1 MEFEA
6 QTLDYILP
14 AEKIASIPLPVR
26 HDAKLL
32 VYKQNQISHD
42 HFIGLANH
50 IKSGSLLVFN
60 NTKVFHARLHF
71 YTEKGTHIEIFCLEP
86 ANGNDPS
93 IALSNTN
100 KSEWLCMV
108 GGAKKWKSG
117 KVTTKFTHNNIEIN
131 VHARLLE
138 RKSDLFQIA
147 FEWEYPTITFA
158 DILQLAGELPL
169 PPYMNR
175 KANAEDEMR
184 YQTVYAKQSGS
195 VAAPTAGLHF
205 TEDVMQLINQKNI
218 TSTFV
223 TLHVGAGTFK
233 PIKTAYY
240 KDHEMHEE
248 LIDVTIL
255 SIENIL
261 LHLDKIIAVGTTS
274 LRTIESL
281 YWMGVK
287 THINSSITLKDL
299 SISQWEAY
307 ELKQDVTAY
316 DAISALIKWMN
327 DNNYTRLVTKTEI
340 MITPEYQLKIAEGL
354 ITNFHQ
360 PKSTLLLLIAAVT
373 GKDWEKI
380 YKEALENN
388 YRFLS
393 YGDSSLL
400 MKSDV
405 KK

>member
-14 AEKIASIPLPVR
+14 AEKIASFPLPVR

-32 VYKQNQISHD
+32 VYKENRITHD
-42 HFIGLANH
+42 QFIGISNH
-50 IKSGSLLVFN
+50 IATGGLLVFN

-71 YTEKGTHIEIFCLEP
+71 FTDKGKPIEIFCLEP

-93 IALSNTN
+93 IALSRTN

-108 GGAKKWKSG
+108 GGAKKWKAG
-117 KVTTKFTHNNIEIN
+117 KITSKFTYNNIETS
-131 VHARLLE
+131 VYATMLE
-138 RKSDLFQIA
+138 RKSDLFLIA
-147 FEWEYPTITFA
+147 FEWEHSTVTFA
-158 DILQLAGELPL
+158 DILQFAGELPL

-205 TEDVMQLINQKNI
+205 TEEVMQLIQQKNI
-218 TSTFV
+218 DTTFV

-233 PIKTAYY
+233 PIKTAHY

-261 LHLDKIIAVGTTS
+261 LHLGKIIAVGTTS

-287 THINSSITLKDL
+287 TFINANITLKDL

-307 ELKQDVTAY
+307 ELRQDVTTVE
-316 DAISALIKWMN
+316 AISALFTWMKN
-327 DNNYTRLVTKTEI
+327 NNYERLITKTQI

-400 MKSDV
+400 MKSSSLT
-405 KK
+405 